1 MAAILFLKKNFAKK
15 FFFQILRGQKS
26 KIVCF
31 YEFIPGFPKRLGK
44 LSLNIENGVTIMWS
58 AKSEG
63 L

>member
-1 MAAILFLKKNFAKK
+1 M
-15 FFFQILRGQKS
+15 LRGQKS
-26 KIVCF
+26 KLGCF

-44 LSLNIENGVTIMWS
+44 LSLNIENRVTIMWS